1 MIDFRFFILPF
12 LRHLIDLPPERA
24 LTAILINEYQKNNRL
39 KQFLKTQ
46 AAVNDQG
53 QFSAEILDGQ
63 ESFKIQPL
71 LKTNGWIMADESDNV
86 LSAGMK
92 KGFYPWL
99 PVFK

>member
-1 MIDFRFFILPF
+1 MLGQPQEQ
-12 LRHLIDLPPERA
+12 P
-24 LTAILINEYQKNNRL
+24 LTAVLTNDYHKNSRL
-39 KQFLKTQ
+39 KQFLKAYGAVDNQ
-46 AAVNDQG
+46 A
-53 QFSAEILDGQ
+53 QFKAEILAGQ

-99 PVFK
+99 PAFI